1 MPLDSAT
8 TADTTLAELEAL
20 GTEKHRTVYRR
31 HGVGGA
37 QFGVSYAHIRTLAK
51 RIGRDHLLASALW
64 ASGNHDA
71 RVLATL
77 VAHPPLADEALLDT
91 WAADLDSYVL
101 TDAFSDF
108 AAQTG
113 WAQRKRDAWIDSDG
127 EWTESA
133 GWNLLARDALRSDGR
148 PDDFFAPYLDR
159 IERTIHS
166 QKNRVRHAMNNA
178 LIAIGTRNDALAELA
193 TAAAERIGRVD
204 VDHGATNCTTPDA
217 AAYIAKTRDRQ
228 RARAAKR

>member
-1 MPLDSAT
+1 M
-8 TADTTLAELEAL
+8 TADDILSELEAL
-20 GTEKHRTVYRR
+20 GTEQNRKVYRR

-37 QFGVSYAHIRTLAK
+37 QFGVSYAHLRTLAK
-51 RIGRDHLLASALW
+51 RIGRDHALARTLW

-77 VAHPPLADEALLDT
+77 IAHPPLTDEALLDA
-91 WAADLDSYVL
+91 WVADLDSYVL

-127 EWTESA
+127 EWIASA
-133 GWNLLARDALRSDGR
+133 GWNLLARDALRDDGR

-159 IERTIHS
+159 IERTIHA

-178 LIAIGTRNDALAELA
+178 LIAIGTRNDTLAAQA
-193 TAAAERIGRVD
+193 TAVAERIGTVD

-217 AAYIAKTRDRQ
+217 AAYITKTRARQ
-228 RARAAKR
+228 QARAAKR

>member
-1 MPLDSAT
+1 M
-8 TADTTLAELEAL
+8 TADDILSELEAL
-20 GTEKHRTVYRR
+20 GTEQNRKVYRR

-37 QFGVSYAHIRTLAK
+37 QFGVSYAHLRTLAK
-51 RIGRDHLLASALW
+51 RIGRDHALARTLW

-77 VAHPPLADEALLDT
+77 IAHPPLTDEALLDA
-91 WAADLDSYVL
+91 WVADLDSYVL

-127 EWTESA
+127 EWIASA
-133 GWNLLARDALRSDGR
+133 GWNLLARDALRDDGR
-148 PDDFFAPYLDR
+148 PDDFFTSYLDR
-159 IERTIHS
+159 IERTIHA

-178 LIAIGTRNDALAELA
+178 LIAIGTRNDTLAAQA
-193 TAAAERIGRVD
+193 TAVAERIGTVD

-217 AAYIAKTRDRQ
+217 AAYITKTRARQ
-228 RARAAKR
+228 QARAAKR